1 MAGSDVAQRRGYIN
15 EFPAASGSGY
25 STAADT
31 AAATKELEGA
41 ALSAPNIWDATER
54 IPPRFGVATGLWPV
68 SDSTSHSDVATKKK
82 MPDVDLA
89 IRHPAFSRCVQQIL
103 NCALLVV
110 SLSLGFFR
118 FQGLNGISEPRI
130 ASGSVLAVDLF
141 NHCFEEQALQRVTNS
156 P

>member
-1 MAGSDVAQRRGYIN
+1 
-15 EFPAASGSGY
+15 
-25 STAADT
+25 
-31 AAATKELEGA
+31 
-41 ALSAPNIWDATER
+41 
-54 IPPRFGVATGLWPV
+54 
-68 SDSTSHSDVATKKK
+68 

-89 IRHPAFSRCVQQIL
+89 IRHPAFSRCVQQRL

-130 ASGSVLAVDLF
+130 ASGSVLAVDLRQKSLNLDLAVSILIF
-141 NHCFEEQALQRVTNS
+141 ALS